1 MSRGTTL
8 LGRTPCAP
16 LFRSVTG
23 APGSVL
29 SAPRPFQLRLR
40 SLSRPVIP
48 AGKVFQPSNFPL
60 CRQLTDKSTLHHRLY
75 VFSVSHII
83 SSDDENVNI
92 SSQSSACQF
101 FADISAYPLDNVR
114 NALYYCP
121 QLQRVS
127 MIHKTIRIIF
137 CYTVLKDD
145 IEAKEETP
153 VNKMSA
159 KTYSQLSFVLAIAI
173 IIIRCGNSPGALL
186 VV

>member
-1 MSRGTTL
+1 MAHPNEGTSHMNSRYHPAWTHSVRPALSLCNGSTRK
-8 LGRTPCAP
+8 RTVGPKTVSASAPQSFAP
-16 LFRSVTG
+16 L
-23 APGSVL
+23 
-29 SAPRPFQLRLR
+29 
-40 SLSRPVIP
+40 IP
-48 AGKVFQPSNFPL
+48 AGKAFQPSNFPL
-60 CRQLTDKSTLHHRLY
+60 CRQLMDKSTLHHRLY

-127 MIHKTIRIIF
+127 MIHKTLRIIC

-145 IEAKEETP
+145 I
-153 VNKMSA
+153 
-159 KTYSQLSFVLAIAI
+159 
-173 IIIRCGNSPGALL
+173 
-186 VV
+186 